1 MVNPVTTPLLVTMAV
16 AVAGVPLTGGAMV
29 TAGGFVLE

>member
-1 MVNPVTTPLLVTMAV
+1 MVIPVITPLPFTMAV

-29 TAGGFVLE
+29 TVGGFVLE

>member
-1 MVNPVTTPLLVTMAV
+1 MVIPVITPLVTTAV
-16 AVAGVPLTGGAMV
+16 AVAGVPLAGGAMA